1 MIARRF
7 TMSVLGFFHTG
18 VGLAALF
25 LGTMVIFQPKGTP
38 RHRLLGRLFAMAM
51 LLLNVT
57 ALMIYNLFGTFGPF
71 HMAAL
76 ASLATL
82 LLGLWPAW
90 RRVPGWVHRH
100 QFYMSW
106 SYVGLLAATA
116 AEVTSRVPG
125 WDFFWSVTLTV
136 AAVVIAGGSLIGWRP
151 QVVGRSAA

>member
-57 ALMIYNLFGTFGPF
+57 AADRKFKLRFP
-71 HMAAL
+71 
-76 ASLATL
+76 
-82 LLGLWPAW
+82 
-90 RRVPGWVHRH
+90 WVR
-100 QFYMSW
+100 
-106 SYVGLLAATA
+106 
-116 AEVTSRVPG
+116 
-125 WDFFWSVTLTV
+125 
-136 AAVVIAGGSLIGWRP
+136 
-151 QVVGRSAA
+151 